1 MFKIIGTD
9 GKQYGPISADQLR
22 SWIAEGRA
30 NSSTLVQSEGSTD
43 WKPLSS
49 FPEFGSQP
57 APTPLGQYS
66 APPVLAPFD
75 ERKSKLTAGLLGI
88 FLGGLGVHRFYLG
101 YTTIGVVQIIV
112 TICTFGIGSIWGL
125 IEGILIIAGTTITT
139 DAQGR
144 PFKD

>member
-9 GKQYGPISADQLR
+9 GKQYGPIAADQLR
-22 SWIAEGRA
+22 RWIAEGRA
-30 NSSTLVQSEGSTD
+30 NSATLVQAEGSTD

-49 FPEFGSQP
+49 FPEFGS

-75 ERKSKLTAGLLGI
+75 ERKSKLAAGLLGI
-88 FLGGLGVHRFYLG
+88 FLGGFGVHRFYLG
-101 YTTIGVVQIIV
+101 YTTIGVIQILV
-112 TICTFGIGSIWGL
+112 TLITCGVGHFWGF

-139 DAQGR
+139 DADGR
-144 PFKD
+144 PLKD